1 MKRLLV
7 GILLL
12 CSLVSAEAFANTIIG
27 YIPND
32 GSGDNFGFITYG
44 PGFFI
49 AGFGGTPADFFNTL
63 GYAPGSTL
71 GGFTDIF
78 FSDGFAKIGPNSSEV
93 FYNVGTLFLST
104 ITFPTNGQNFRA
116 PVSVGFDAIGTSVDT
131 GNSFEVSSGADGYIQ
146 FYFSSGA
153 YFADSR
159 GFVETPEPGTLSL
172 LCIGVLGVIAR
183 GGNKLLRRN

>member
-27 YIPND
+27 YSPND

-78 FSDGFAKIGPNSSEV
+78 FSDGFANS
-93 FYNVGTLFLST
+93 
-104 ITFPTNGQNFRA
+104 
-116 PVSVGFDAIGTSVDT
+116 
-131 GNSFEVSSGADGYIQ
+131 GYSPSQ
-146 FYFSSGA
+146 VVY
-153 YFADSR
+153 
-159 GFVETPEPGTLSL
+159 T
-172 LCIGVLGVIAR
+172 CAR
-183 GGNKLLRRN
+183 S

>member
-1 MKRLLV
+1 LSKLSCCVRSFPPRPSPTL
-7 GILLL
+7 
-12 CSLVSAEAFANTIIG
+12 SLVILRTTVPATT
-27 YIPND
+27 
-32 GSGDNFGFITYG
+32 SGYG

-78 FSDGFAKIGPNSSEV
+78 FSDGFAKIGPSSSEI

-131 GNSFEVSSGADGYIQ
+131 GNSFEVSGGADGYIG
-146 FYFSSGA
+146 FYFSNGT

-183 GGNKLLRRN
+183 GGNKLFRRS